1 MLNMKSIVFLM
12 SILFLAPATFSQRKP
27 VESQKS
33 HRVEKVINSNWTFNY
48 IPGAVLSKGI
58 ELPGYDDTKWPAISI
73 PHTWNTYETT
83 GEVHPFIRNTSE
95 SENPYWWL
103 GWGWYRKH
111 FSINPEYSGRKVFIE
126 FEGVQKYCKVWLNGK
141 YLGDHKGGYG
151 SFDFDISDVIKT
163 GGDNILAVAVN
174 NRQKDDFKIP
184 PMIAESFDVY
194 GGIYRDVKLVVKDK
208 LFIPMQGSA
217 SHEGGTFVTTPQ
229 LSEKEG
235 IVRVQT
241 WVKNDNPEKKSCV
254 LITSVTDAS
263 DKVVQVMKS
272 ESSIEPGQLFMFDQT
287 AKQIKNPH
295 LWSHDD
301 PYLYKIISQVT
312 DGKTVADIY
321 ISPLGFRW
329 FKWDYKE
336 NFLYVN
342 GEKMLIHGGNRQQ
355 DYPWLGDAIPK
366 WITLMDLTDISENL
380 NYNFLRTANYPNDSY
395 VYDLTDKYGIVTEE
409 ESPSTDNQEFSP
421 EVQEQQMKEMIRRDR
436 NHPSIILWSMGCE
449 TNHAVNSKIAAAE
462 DTTRI
467 LAAQRVTGGSAGTL
481 VKLTDRN
488 LDVEI
493 LPRCTVRGWY
503 NKDVKDLEPTDPRQS
518 GTEEY
523 QQLMLIASRK
533 FGTEN
538 LCTWLYSDF
547 GNDREYLNT
556 PLAHVNTEGYIDMYR
571 NPKYAY
577 YFWQASYGKNP
588 MVFVQPHFWRSRYL
602 GKNEDIVVNSNCE
615 KVELFVNGI
624 SKGTQSPGQ
633 ENFHTL
639 TFKNI
644 LIEKGTLSAVATIAG
659 KNVRTEVVMAYEPA
673 KIVLSA
679 SHQKIKADRS
689 SVAIVKADIVD
700 SKGTHLYGANNTI
713 KWNIS
718 GPAVLAG
725 PSIYESDMNRQ
736 MEKDGVWYIDMPVSN
751 VIRSSGKPG
760 KIHVSASGSGLTSGS
775 CDIDAEDIE
784 SDNSVFSEPA
794 LSDEGRISVARIVLQ
809 PDKLDEV
816 PAEVGHI
823 TEELNLSQ
831 SGKPDYGLLIRN
843 YIKKNNPL
851 ADTSSIEFNTLT
863 AVFVSQ
869 LSNSGGHL
877 TAEDYNFNID
887 HYNNCRLISGY
898 VDKTKLPASFKDGLK
913 KYYSNA
919 IIRNGSEKNAGEEM
933 NWLNWIPSGGT
944 VVIFQTDKTNAIKGV
959 LYSRSSNLLEI
970 ITLVYPKFAD
980 FSAEAKERALVFI
993 KKVNP
998 FVHLSSSTGSDTKQ
1012 TTSAYTAE
1020 IGQPILIPLLK
1031 FISE

>member
-1 MLNMKSIVFLM
+1 MLNMKIIVFLT
-12 SILFLAPATFSQRKP
+12 SVLFLVPATFSQKKP
-27 VESQKS
+27 IEFQKS
-33 HRVEKVINSNWTFNY
+33 HRIEKVINSNWTFNY
-48 IPGAVLSKGI
+48 FTGATLSKGM
-58 ELPGYDDTKWPAISI
+58 ETPGFDDTKWPAISI

-111 FSINPEYSGRKVFIE
+111 FSVNPEYSGRKVFIE

-151 SFDFDISDVIKT
+151 SFDFDISDLVKT
-163 GGDNILAVAVN
+163 GDNVLAVTVN

-184 PMIAESFDVY
+184 PMATGKFNVY
-194 GGIYRDVKLVVKDK
+194 GGIRRDVKLVIKDK
-208 LFIPMQGSA
+208 LYIPMQGSA

-287 AKQIKNPH
+287 AKPIKNPH

-312 DGKTVADIY
+312 DGKMVADICT
-321 ISPLGFRW
+321 SPLGFRW
-329 FKWDYKE
+329 FRWDYKE
-336 NFLYVN
+336 NLLYVN
-342 GEKMLIHGGNRQQ
+342 GKKMVIHGGNRQE

-380 NYNFLRTANYPNDSY
+380 NYNFLRTSHYPNDNF

-409 ESPSTDNQEFSP
+409 ESPSIDNQEFSP
-421 EVQEQQMKEMIRRDR
+421 EVQQQQMKEMIRRDR
-436 NHPSIILWSMGCE
+436 NHPSIVLWSMGCE
-449 TNHAVNSKIAAAE
+449 TNNAINSKIAAAE

-467 LAAQRVTGGSAGTL
+467 ITAQRVTGGPAGNL
-481 VKLTDRN
+481 IKLTDRN
-488 LDVEI
+488 LNVEI
-493 LPRCTVRGWY
+493 LPRCTIRGWY
-503 NKDVKDLEPTDPRQS
+503 NKDVKDMEPVDSLRS

-523 QQLMLIASRK
+523 QQLMLTASRK
-533 FGTEN
+533 FGREN
-538 LCTWLYSDF
+538 LCTWIYADF
-547 GNDREYLNT
+547 GDAREYLNT
-556 PLAHVNTEGYIDMYR
+556 PLLHINTEGYVDMYR
-571 NPKYAY
+571 QPKYAY
-577 YFWQASYGKNP
+577 YFWKASYGKTP
-588 MVFVQPHFWRSRYL
+588 MIFVQPHFWRSVYL

-624 SKGTQSPGQ
+624 SKGTQSPDRD
-633 ENFHTL
+633 NFYSL

-644 LIEKGTLSAVATIAG
+644 LIERGSLSAVATMAG
-659 KNVRTEVVMAYEPA
+659 KTVRTELVMADEPA

-689 SVAIVKADIVD
+689 SVAIVTADIVD
-700 SKGTHLYGANNTI
+700 SKGTHIYGANNTI
-713 KWNIS
+713 KWNVT
-718 GPAVLAG
+718 GPALLAG
-725 PSIYESDMNRQ
+725 PSVYESDVNRQ

-760 KIHVSASGSGLTSGS
+760 KIHVSASGSGLASGS
-775 CDIDAEDIE
+775 CDIDAEEIE
-784 SDNSVFSEPA
+784 SDNSVFSEPV
-794 LSDEGRISVARIVLQ
+794 LIDEGRIPVTKIVLQ
-809 PDKLDEV
+809 TNTLEQV
-816 PAEVGHI
+816 PAEVSHI
-823 TEELNLSQ
+823 AEEINLGQ
-831 SGKPDYGLLIRN
+831 SAKPEYSFAIRN
-843 YIKKNNPL
+843 FIKKNNPL
-851 ADTSSIEFNTLT
+851 TDTSTIEFNALT
-863 AVFVSQ
+863 TVYVSQ
-869 LSNSGGHL
+869 LSNSKGHL
-877 TAEDYNFNID
+877 TAEDYNYNAD
-887 HYNNCRLISGY
+887 HFNNCRLICGY
-898 VDKTKLPASFKDGLK
+898 VNKTKLPAAFKEGLR
-913 KYYSNA
+913 KYYSDE

-944 VVIFQTDKTNAIKGV
+944 VVVFQTDKVNDIKGV
-959 LYSRSSNLLEI
+959 LYSKSSDLQEI

-980 FSAEAKERALVFI
+980 FSVEARERALVFI

-998 FVHLSSSTGSDTKQ
+998 FVHLTSSTGADIKK
-1012 TTSAYTAE
+1012 TTGAYTAE
-1020 IGQPILIPLLK
+1020 KGEPILIPLLK